1 MVAVLYLGQNPEVQ
15 TRCVC
20 YVVIMESRHSDVDWS
35 YCRPDFDVMVLC
47 GLRLHEYK
55 TIKGGGKGRL

>member
-20 YVVIMESRHSDVDWS
+20 YVVIMESRQNDTDLS
-35 YCRPDFDVMVLC
+35 Y
-47 GLRLHEYK
+47 EYK
-55 TIKGGGKGRL
+55 TIKGGGEGRG